1 MTRVT
6 TPSYRR
12 RTPRW
17 LGPAIGA
24 IVVALLGALVW
35 HFASSSV
42 GVRREAPRVATITP
56 LPPPPPPPKEKP
68 PEPKKVEDDIKPI
81 DKPQDIPQKP
91 LDAPKPSND
100 VAKNV
105 TINGDAQAGT
115 DAFNIGAGD
124 GGGMVG
130 SGGGTGTG
138 TGSYDQYLGY
148 AIQQAVQR
156 DDRVNRLVFEVRADV
171 WLDADGRLVRAELV
185 GSSGNPR
192 TDDALV
198 DALRAMPR
206 IDVAPPSSLRFPL
219 RVAIRGKRPA

>member
-1 MTRVT
+1 V
-6 TPSYRR
+6 
-12 RTPRW
+12 
-17 LGPAIGA
+17 LGAA
-24 IVVALLGALVW
+24 AVLLLAALVW
-35 HFASSSV
+35 HFAGSSV

-68 PEPKKVEDDIKPI
+68 PEPKKVEEEMKPVE
-81 DKPQDIPQKP
+81 KPQDIPQKP
-91 LDAPKPSND
+91 VDAPKPSND

-105 TINGDAQAGT
+105 TINGEAQAGS

-124 GGGMVG
+124 GGGMMG

-156 DDRVNRLVFEVRADV
+156 DDRVNRLVFDVRADV
-171 WLDADGRLVRAELV
+171 WLDAEGRLTRAELV
-185 GSSGNPR
+185 SSSGNEK
-192 TDDALV
+192 TDAALL

-219 RVAIRGKRPA
+219 RVAIRGRRPA